1 MASDKTAVGRI
12 GTVADLE
19 NRRERILAVR
29 DEQKPVI
36 TVCAGT
42 GCCAGGGL
50 EVLDGLKEAVK
61 KNNLQDKVDL
71 KITGCRGFCEQ
82 GPLVAIL
89 PEHIFYTKVSP
100 KDTEQIISKT
110 MVEGKVVDKLLY
122 KSPTTGER
130 ITHEGDIPFYREQK
144 RVLLKDSGY
153 IDPTSFEDYLAIG
166 GYKGLAKA
174 LTEMDPEGI
183 IGEVKKAGLR
193 GRGGAGFPTAVKW
206 ELCRSAAGSPKYI
219 VCNADEGDPGA
230 FQDRSLIEANPHS
243 VLEGMIIGAYAIGA
257 SHGYI
262 YIRNEY
268 PLAVERIEIAVED
281 LRDNGLL
288 GENILNSGFSFDV
301 TVQLGAGA
309 FVCGEETALMA
320 SIEGRIGEP
329 WPRPPY
335 PAHKGLWGKPTNINN
350 VKTWASVKYIVE
362 RGADWYGQYGTE
374 SSKGTTIFSL
384 VGQVNNTGL
393 IEVPLGITLRRLIE
407 DIGGGVPGGKKI
419 KAVQTGGPSGGCIPE
434 HLLDLPVDYDSL
446 REAGSM
452 MGSGGMIV
460 MDESTCMVDITRY
473 FLNFSKFESCGK
485 CAACREGTKRMY
497 EIVDYIT
504 QGLGQEG
511 DLELLEEL
519 ALSIKAGSLCG
530 LGQTAPNPVLT
541 TLRYFRDEYEA
552 HIKDKTCPAGV
563 CKSLITY
570 YVVPE
575 NCKGC
580 MLCLKACPE
589 QSITG
594 EKGKLHI
601 IDEKT
606 CVRCGICKEVC
617 NLNAIGVK

>member
-1 MASDKTAVGRI
+1 MASDTIAIPRI
-12 GTVADLE
+12 ASVEELE
-19 NRRERILAVR
+19 KRRERILAVR
-29 DEQKPVI
+29 DPGKPVI

-42 GCCAGGGL
+42 GCTAGGGM
-50 EVLDGLKEAVK
+50 EVFESLSASI
-61 KNNLQDKVDL
+61 KNHGVQDKVDL

-82 GPLVAIL
+82 GPLVSIL
-89 PEHIFYTKVSP
+89 PENIFYCKVAP
-100 KDTEQIISKT
+100 KDAENIIGKT
-110 MVEGKVVDKLLY
+110 VVEGKVVDKLLY
-122 KSPTTGER
+122 KDPVTGQR
-130 ITHEGDIPFYREQK
+130 IVHEEEIPFYREQK
-144 RVLLKDSGY
+144 RVLLKDSGS

-174 LTEMDPEGI
+174 LTGMTPEDI
-183 IGEVKKAGLR
+183 TAEVKKAGLR

-206 ELCRSAAGSPKYI
+206 ELCRSAKGSPKYI

-288 GENILNSGFSFDV
+288 GDNILGSGFSFDM

-320 SIEGRIGEP
+320 SIQGSVGEP

-362 RGADWYGQYGTE
+362 HGADWYSQWGTE
-374 SSKGTTIFSL
+374 TSKGTTIFSL
-384 VGQVNNTGL
+384 VGKVNNTGL

-407 DIGGGVPGGKKI
+407 NIGGGVPGGKKI

-473 FLNFSKFESCGK
+473 FLSFSKFESCGK

-511 DLELLEEL
+511 DLELLEEI
-519 ALSIKAGSLCG
+519 AQSVKHGSLCG

-552 HIKDKTCPAGV
+552 HIKEKTCPAGV

-589 QSITG
+589 KVITG
-594 EKGKLHI
+594 EKGQLHV
-601 IDEKT
+601 IDEKA

-617 NLNAIGVK
+617 NLNAIGVR

>member
-1 MASDKTAVGRI
+1 MASDKIMANRFA
-12 GTVADLE
+12 TVADLE
-19 NRRERILAVR
+19 KRRERILAAR
-29 DEQKPVI
+29 EANRPCI

-42 GCCAGGGL
+42 GCVAGGGMEL
-50 EVLDGLKEAVK
+50 VESLKSAVK
-61 KNNLQDKVDL
+61 KHDLQDKVDV

-82 GPLVAIL
+82 GPLVAVL
-89 PEHIFYTKVSP
+89 PDNIFYTRVAP
-100 KDTEQIISKT
+100 KDADQIIAKT
-110 MVEGKVVDKLLY
+110 ISEGQVVEKLLY
-122 KSPTTGER
+122 KNPVNGQR
-130 ITHEGDIPFYREQK
+130 VVHEQEVPFYKEQT
-144 RVLLKDSGY
+144 RVLLKDSGW

-174 LTEMDPEGI
+174 LTEMKPEEI
-183 IGEVKKAGLR
+183 VAEVKKAGLR
-193 GRGGAGFPTAVKW
+193 GRGGAGFPTAIKW
-206 ELCRSAAGSPKYI
+206 ELCRAASGSPKYL

-257 SHGYI
+257 SHGFI
-262 YIRNEY
+262 YIRHEY
-268 PLAVERIEIAVED
+268 PLAVERIGIAVED

-288 GENILNSGFSFDV
+288 GENIFGSGFSFDV
-301 TVQLGAGA
+301 TIQLGAGA

-320 SIEGRIGEP
+320 SIEGRAGEP

-350 VKTWASVKYIVE
+350 VKTWASVKYIIQH
-362 RGADWYGQYGTE
+362 GADWYGAYGTE
-374 SSKGTTIFSL
+374 TSKGTTIFSL
-384 VGQVNNTGL
+384 VGKVNNTGL

-407 DIGGGVPGGKKI
+407 DIGGGVPNGKKI

-460 MDESTCMVDITRY
+460 MDETTCMVDITRY
-473 FLNFSKFESCGK
+473 FLSFSKFESCGK

-504 QGLGQEG
+504 RGMGQEG

-519 ALSIKAGSLCG
+519 AHSIKAGSLCG

-552 HIKDKTCPAGV
+552 HIKDKTCPAGA
-563 CKSLITY
+563 CKELITF

-580 MLCLKACPE
+580 LLCLKACPE
-589 QSITG
+589 NAITG
-594 EKGKLHI
+594 AKGEVHVI
-601 IDEKT
+601 NEMT
-606 CVRCGICKEVC
+606 CIRCGICKDVC